1 MICEHAPY
9 CMEGGTIMN
18 LVFASGFLVPQSIPG
33 TAYFRGLEA
42 HLAGKHATLFPDVPP
57 LGSSEQ
63 RARRLADEIHARF
76 PKDPVHIIAHSM
88 GGLDGRV
95 LIDRNHH
102 GLSEPGRIASL
113 TTLSTPHLGSPI
125 ADLVVGPPP
134 ASLNPVTYQLIRQLI
149 NGLGLASGAIGDL
162 TTAGA
167 LRIPDVAATHQ
178 HIRYLS
184 YAATGRQG
192 VPATSPIFVLT
203 HGYIRSETGEENDG
217 LVTLKS
223 AQYGAF
229 QQPTWAGDHADIVGH
244 NLDIPPLGKS
254 KFDHLAAIDGIIALL

>member
-1 MICEHAPY
+1 
-9 CMEGGTIMN
+9 MN

-42 HLAGKHATLFPDVPP
+42 HLAGRHATLFPGVPP

-63 RARRLADEIHARF
+63 RARLLADAIHGKF

-95 LIDRNHH
+95 LIARNHH

-134 ASLNPVTYQLIRQLI
+134 VSLNPVTYQHDPPADQWI
-149 NGLGLASGAIGDL
+149 GLGQRRDRRLDHGGCIQ
-162 TTAGA
+162 
-167 LRIPDVAATHQ
+167 IPNVAATHP
-178 HIRYLS
+178 HIRYRS
-184 YAATGRQG
+184 YAATGRHS

-203 HGYIRSETGEENDG
+203 HGYIRSEFGEENDG

-223 AQYGAF
+223 AQYGEF
-229 QQPTWAGDHADIVGH
+229 QQPAWAGDHADIVGH
-244 NLDIPPLGKS
+244 NLDIPPLGRS
-254 KFDHLAAIDGIIALL
+254 KFDHLAAIDAIIEQL

>member
-1 MICEHAPY
+1 
-9 CMEGGTIMN
+9 MN

-42 HLAGKHATLFPDVPP
+42 HLAGRHATLFPGVPP

-63 RARRLADEIHARF
+63 RARLLADAIHGKF
-76 PKDPVHIIAHSM
+76 PRDPVHIIAHSM
-88 GGLDGRV
+88 GGLDARV
-95 LIDRNHH
+95 LIARNHH

-125 ADLVVGPPP
+125 ADLVVDTPPV
-134 ASLNPVTYQLIRQLI
+134 SLDPVTYQLIRQLI

-167 LRIPDVAATHQ
+167 SQIPNVAATHP
-178 HIRYLS
+178 HIRYRS
-184 YAATGRQG
+184 YAAIGRHS

-203 HGYIRSETGEENDG
+203 HGYICSEFDEENDG

-223 AQYGAF
+223 AQYGEF
-229 QQPTWAGDHADIVGH
+229 QQPAWAGDHADIVGH
-244 NLDIPPLGKS
+244 NLDFPPLGRS
-254 KFDHLAAIDGIIALL
+254 KFDHLAAIDAIIEQL